1 VQGDTAFFYT
11 ALLHAHRTLV
21 GMSVVLFV
29 ARAIGVVG
37 QRSWPMTPVVRWS
50 SVLIDTMLMAAGIAL
65 WVLMQHNPVHEP
77 WLALK
82 LSLLLVY
89 IVLGTYGLKRGRT
102 RTIRMGFSVLAL
114 LVITQMFWIARTR
127 DPFGM
132 LSVLRSL

>member
-1 VQGDTAFFYT
+1 MQGDTAFFYT

-21 GMSVVLFV
+21 GVSVVLFI
-29 ARAIGVVG
+29 ARAIGVAG
-37 QRSWPMTPVVRWS
+37 QRAWPMTPVIRWS
-50 SVLIDTMLMAAGIAL
+50 SVLIDTTLMATGIAL

-82 LSLLLVY
+82 LFLLLVY
-89 IVLGTYGLKRGRT
+89 IALGTYGLKRGRT
-102 RTIRMGFSVLAL
+102 RAIRLGFSVLAL

>member
-1 VQGDTAFFYT
+1 MQGDTAFFYT

-21 GMSVVLFV
+21 GVSVVLFI
-29 ARAIGVVG
+29 ARAIGVAG
-37 QRSWPMTPVVRWS
+37 QRAWPMTPVIRWS
-50 SVLIDTMLMAAGIAL
+50 SVLIDTTLMATGIAL

-82 LSLLLVY
+82 LFLLLVY
-89 IVLGTYGLKRGRT
+89 IALGTYGLKRGRT

>member
-1 VQGDTAFFYT
+1 MQGDTAFFYT

-21 GMSVVLFV
+21 GVSVVLFI
-29 ARAIGVVG
+29 ARAIGVAG
-37 QRSWPMTPVVRWS
+37 QRAWPMTPVIRWS
-50 SVLIDTMLMAAGIAL
+50 SVLIDTTLMATGIAL

-82 LSLLLVY
+82 LFLLLVY
-89 IVLGTYGLKRGRT
+89 IALGTYGLKRGRT
-102 RTIRMGFSVLAL
+102 RAIRMGFSVLAL

-127 DPFGM
+127 DPFGI

>member
-1 VQGDTAFFYT
+1 MQGDTAFFYT

-21 GMSVVLFV
+21 GVSVVLFI
-29 ARAIGVVG
+29 ARAIGVAG
-37 QRSWPMTPVVRWS
+37 QRAWPMTPVIRWS
-50 SVLIDTMLMAAGIAL
+50 SVLIDTTLMAAGIAL

-82 LSLLLVY
+82 LFLLLMY
-89 IVLGTYGLKRGRT
+89 IALGTYGLKRGRT
-102 RTIRMGFSVLAL
+102 RAIRMGFSVLAL

-127 DPFGM
+127 DPFGI

>member
-1 VQGDTAFFYT
+1 MQGDTAFFYT

-21 GMSVVLFV
+21 GVSVVLFI
-29 ARAIGVVG
+29 ARAIGVAG
-37 QRSWPMTPVVRWS
+37 QRAWPMTPVIRWS
-50 SVLIDTMLMAAGIAL
+50 SVLIDTTLMAAGIAL

-82 LSLLLVY
+82 LFLLLVY
-89 IVLGTYGLKRGRT
+89 IALGTYGLKRGRT
-102 RTIRMGFSVLAL
+102 RAIRMGFSVLAL

-127 DPFGM
+127 DPFGI

>member
-1 VQGDTAFFYT
+1 MQGDTAFFYT

-21 GMSVVLFV
+21 GVSVVLFI
-29 ARAIGVVG
+29 ARAIGVAG
-37 QRSWPMTPVVRWS
+37 QRAWPMTPVIRWS
-50 SVLIDTMLMAAGIAL
+50 SVLIDCTLMAAGIAL

-82 LSLLLVY
+82 LFLLLVY
-89 IVLGTYGLKRGRT
+89 IALGTYGLKRGRT
-102 RTIRMGFSVLAL
+102 RAIRMGFSVLAL

-127 DPFGM
+127 DPFGI

>member
-1 VQGDTAFFYT
+1 MQGDTAFFYT

-21 GMSVVLFV
+21 GVSVVLFI
-29 ARAIGVVG
+29 ARAIGVAG
-37 QRSWPMTPVVRWS
+37 QRAWPMTPVIRWS
-50 SVLIDTMLMAAGIAL
+50 SVLIDTTLMAAGIAL

-82 LSLLLVY
+82 LFLLLVY
-89 IVLGTYGLKRGRT
+89 IALGTYGLKRGRT
-102 RTIRMGFSVLAL
+102 RAIRMGFSVLAL